1 MAEEHA
7 RVFAATTIPQSAQRS
22 TEMLCTIRF
31 GKLIFLL
38 AFPCSFQRLLPHSAP
53 DPNLNITGAASDH
66 FSSSSFSCLTYHFP

>member
-1 MAEEHA
+1 
-7 RVFAATTIPQSAQRS
+7 
-22 TEMLCTIRF
+22 
-31 GKLIFLL
+31 L